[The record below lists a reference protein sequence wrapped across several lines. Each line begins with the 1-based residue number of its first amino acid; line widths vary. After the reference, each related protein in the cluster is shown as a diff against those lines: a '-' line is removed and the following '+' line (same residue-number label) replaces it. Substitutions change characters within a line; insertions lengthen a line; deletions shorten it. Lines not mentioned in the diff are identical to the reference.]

1 MPIKFETSL
10 LRLTHTDS
18 GEPGWYYLFVRNQGW
33 TLRSLRDTRAP
44 AVLQGTEMNH
54 EAAICSSYRC
64 DRQYSRQEVRDGF
77 GIRNLPGLSEVNDW
91 AYIAERLDAGP
102 TRPNPAGLESV
113 PVESGVRV
121 VPITRLR
128 KLYKLLRVTPK
139 DLHHAIAQGMANHP
153 NALADLCIGDVER
166 ISNYNNQEP
175 FLPKRRSPLGAPQ
188 GSVIERT
195 NDLVGFLC
203 SAGGKFVVPGC
214 PELECEYIERE
225 LNPLRTTRSV
235 FETGGKARSSG
246 GGGIDL
252 LLLNKQDRTPVI
264 AEVKVGED
272 TNCFF
277 GLVQALTYAV
287 ELCTPHQHARLAKW
301 LKDGYDV
308 EISQD
313 VVPLDIYLV
322 LFDPPP
328 KALDR
333 ELCELSK
340 QVAKGL
346 QSDPGFSKLI
356 RRIVCLE
363 AKMSG
368 NQIVFNKQFSSH
380 DIT

>member
-1 MPIKFETSL
+1 MIRSPIPVPTGAALFAR
-10 LRLTHTDS
+10 RL
-18 GEPGWYYLFVRNQGW
+18 Q
-33 TLRSLRDTRAP
+33 
-44 AVLQGTEMNH
+44 MNH
-54 EAAICSSYRC
+54 EAAIYSSYRC
-64 DRQYSRQEVRDGF
+64 DRQYSRQEVRDDF
-77 GIRNLPGLSEVNDW
+77 GIRDLPRLSEVNDW
-91 AYIAERLDAGP
+91 AYIAQRLDAGP
-102 TRPNPAGLESV
+102 PRINAAELKSV
-113 PVESGVRV
+113 PSESGVRV

-128 KLYKLLRVTPK
+128 KLYRLLRGTPSK
-139 DLHHAIAQGMANHP
+139 DLHHAIAQGMANRP
-153 NALADLCIGDVER
+153 KALADLCTDAVKK

-175 FLPKRRSPLGAPQ
+175 FLSKRRSLLEAPQ

-203 SAGGKFVVPGC
+203 STGGAFVVPGY
-214 PELECEYIERE
+214 PELDCEYIERE

-235 FETGGKARSSG
+235 YETGGKARSSG

-264 AEVKVGED
+264 AEVKVDQD

-277 GLVQALTYAV
+277 GLIQALTYAV
-287 ELCTPHQHARLAKW
+287 ELCTPHQYARLAKS
-301 LKDGYDV
+301 LQDGYDV
-308 EISQD
+308 EISQ
-313 VVPLDIYLV
+313 VFVPLDIYLV
-322 LFDPPP
+322 LYDPPLG
-328 KALDR
+328 ALDR

-346 QSDPGFSKLI
+346 QSYPGFGSLI

-368 NQIVFNKQFSSH
+368 NQIVFNKQFSSD